1 MAFHNNL
8 PVLQWRKVVLM
19 LLFDLFYNVVE
30 ETEQAAENVSSAL
43 FSALREKWKNRHVD
57 QEGEEEE
64 EEQEWMKKRVKN
76 EYCLQ
81 LSDLFNR
88 GEKLWWGDVMVTSDK
103 RRQWLVCKGL
113 KHLLTKNTLSVIEYV
128 RCFVP

>member
-30 ETEQAAENVSSAL
+30 ETEQAAENVSSVL
-43 FSALREKWKNRHVD
+43 FSTLREKWKNRHVD

-64 EEQEWMKKRVKN
+64 EQKWMKKIVKN

-81 LSDLFNR
+81 LKWPF
-88 GEKLWWGDVMVTSDK
+88 
-103 RRQWLVCKGL
+103 Q
-113 KHLLTKNTLSVIEYV
+113 
-128 RCFVP
+128 